1 MWCSEQVHRPLKVAW
16 VSLNQGDGRV
26 VASCEAG
33 ELVGRVGGCWV
44 NESGD

>member
-1 MWCSEQVHRPLKVAW
+1 MWRSEQGHGPSKVVW
-16 VSLNQGDGRV
+16 VSVDRREGRV

-33 ELVGRVGGCWV
+33 ELVGGVRGCPV